1 MPGPSSSP
9 TSIAYI
15 PADIDHPDQ
24 PEGTR
29 SSRSS
34 KTTEGS
40 GAAPNQPV
48 RHGVPPDGRSRRY
61 GVPASLS
68 TGTGL
73 VLTLDAVALACSLVI
88 TRSFGILGV
97 SYAVVSVALLALM
110 NTHRPRLDLRL
121 ANHSTRVTEALV
133 LSFGAIALTTFS
145 AKTLE
150 VLIRPAVTA
159 VILIPAGRGFAYA
172 VTRRL
177 RKAGILGERALIIG
191 AGKVGTE
198 IAEALRQHPE
208 YGIIPVGFLDAAGTA
223 HSSRPVFDAADPES
237 AIRRLSVTR
246 IIVAFGHISDEELVD
261 VLRRCADLPLKVH
274 IVPRLFELGVTNL
287 GSDVDNIWGFPFV
300 SLKHAAHLSFARRAK
315 RLFDL
320 TVGALLLLLSTP
332 VLAVAAVA
340 IRLSSPGPVLFRQK
354 RLGEN
359 GRIIEMLKLRT
370 LRCNDDSDTTWFVGQ
385 DDRRTPV
392 GRVLRKTSLD
402 ELPQLLNV
410 LRGDMSLVG
419 PRPERPYFADS
430 FALDVP
436 RYRDRLRVPQGLTGW
451 AQVHGL
457 RGDTSISDRIRF
469 DNQYIE
475 HWTFWSDIRILART
489 VAAVFGK
496 GGA

>member
-1 MPGPSSSP
+1 MF
-9 TSIAYI
+9 
-15 PADIDHPDQ
+15 
-24 PEGTR
+24 
-29 SSRSS
+29 
-34 KTTEGS
+34 
-40 GAAPNQPV
+40 V
-48 RHGVPPDGRSRRY
+48 
-61 GVPASLS
+61 
-68 TGTGL
+68 
-73 VLTLDAVALACSLVI
+73 
-88 TRSFGILGV
+88 
-97 SYAVVSVALLALM
+97 LM

-121 ANHSTRVTEALV
+121 ANRSTRVTEALV
-133 LSFGAIALTTFS
+133 LSFGAITLVTFS
-145 AKTLE
+145 AKTFE
-150 VLIRPAVTA
+150 VLIPPAVTA
-159 VILIPAGRGFAYA
+159 VILIPVGRGFAYA
-172 VTRRL
+172 LIRRL

-198 IAEALRQHPE
+198 IAEVLRQHPE
-208 YGIIPVGFLDAAGTA
+208 YGITPAGFLDAGTA
-223 HSSRPVFDAADPES
+223 HSSRPIFDTADPES

-246 IIVAFGHISDEELVD
+246 IIVAFSHISDEELVD
-261 VLRRCADLPLKVH
+261 VLRRCAASPLKVH

-287 GSDVDNIWGFPFV
+287 GSDIDNIWGFPFV
-300 SLKHAAHLSFARRAK
+300 PLTYAAQRNVARRAK

-320 TVGALLLLLSTP
+320 AVSALLLLLSAP

-340 IRLSSPGPVLFRQK
+340 IRLSSPGPILFRQK

-359 GRIIEMLKLRT
+359 GRIIEILKLRT

-385 DDRRTPV
+385 DDRRTTV
-392 GRVLRKTSLD
+392 GRVLRRTSLD

-419 PRPERPYFADS
+419 PRPERPYFADR
-430 FALDVP
+430 FALELP
-436 RYRDRLRVPQGLTGW
+436 RYSDRLRVPQGLTGW

-489 VAAVFGK
+489 VTALFGR